1 MTIFELQNLL
11 ETSPVFKTQPGT
23 IPVYLPDEDKFV
35 HINTHWRTHE
45 VQWFDT
51 IRIDVI
57 DIRDKPHG
65 YIIQINY
72 GSKISRTNQPYS
84 VKHNLDE
91 LTLNTFF
98 DLLEIKLYHYTTYT
112 TWRTNTL
119 RDLKIKS
126 LFS

>member
-1 MTIFELQNLL
+1 MTLFELQNLL
-11 ETSPVFKTQPGT
+11 ENSPVFKVQPGT
-23 IPVYLPDEDKFV
+23 IPVYLPDDDIFV
-35 HINTHWRTHE
+35 HINTHWRTHG

-57 DIRDKPHG
+57 DVRDKPCG
-65 YIIQINY
+65 YIIQINVNIGQKV
-72 GSKISRTNQPYS
+72 GSAS

-91 LTLNTFF
+91 LTLNKFF
-98 DLLEIKLYHYTTYT
+98 DLLEIKLCHYTTYT
-112 TWRTNTL
+112 TWKTKTL

>member
-11 ETSPVFKTQPGT
+11 ENSPVFKTQPGT
-23 IPVYLPDEDKFV
+23 IPVYLPDDDIFV

-57 DIRDKPHG
+57 DIRDKPYG

-72 GSKISRTNQPYS
+72 GSSIRGIKQPYS
-84 VKHNLDE
+84 VKLNLDG
-91 LTLNTFF
+91 LNLNTFF
-98 DLLEIKLYHYTTYT
+98 ELLETKLYNYTTYT
-112 TWRTNTL
+112 TWRTKTL
-119 RDLKIKS
+119 RDLKLKA